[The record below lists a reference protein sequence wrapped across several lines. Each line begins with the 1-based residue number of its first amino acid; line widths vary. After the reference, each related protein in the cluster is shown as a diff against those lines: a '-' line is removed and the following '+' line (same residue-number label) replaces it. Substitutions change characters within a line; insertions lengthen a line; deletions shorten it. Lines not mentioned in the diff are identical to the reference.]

1 MERRHYQVYT
11 SVLLVVTAVGILPS
25 RGLAR
30 FWFVAAAISA
40 RQYAIF
46 RWEQGYCQLARS
58 YALLSLV

>member
-11 SVLLVVTAVGILPS
+11 SVLLVVIAVGILPS

-46 RWEQGYCQLARS
+46 RW
-58 YALLSLV
+58 